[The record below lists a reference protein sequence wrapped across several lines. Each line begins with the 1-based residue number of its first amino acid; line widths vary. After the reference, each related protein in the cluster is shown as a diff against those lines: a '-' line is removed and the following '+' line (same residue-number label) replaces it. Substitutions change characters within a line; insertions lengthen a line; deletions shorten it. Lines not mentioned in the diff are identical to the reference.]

1 MEAIKAYNEGKFN
14 SCNCE
19 WQTATRCKITLVDD
33 VNQLKGSFT
42 AEYDTNRVMVDVKDD
57 TGMKP
62 ITRGGAP
69 LPPEPPALPAA
80 GP

>member
-1 MEAIKAYNEGKFN
+1 MEAILAYNQGKFN
-14 SCNCE
+14 SCNHE

-33 VNQLKGSFT
+33 VNQLKGSFI
-42 AEYDTNRVMVDVKDD
+42 AVYDVNKVMVDVKDD

-62 ITRGGAP
+62 INKGGAP
-69 LPPEPPALPAA
+69 LPPEPPALPAG